1 MPIYDIKSSSCAM
14 PMFQT
19 VQEVEEVRK
28 DRKTKGRDDETN
40 LQSRKKE

>member
-1 MPIYDIKSSSCAM
+1 MPIYDIKSDSCAM

-28 DRKTKGRDDETN
+28 DRKPKGVRMKRICSPE
-40 LQSRKKE
+40 KK